1 MAIRLNPSGVSARQ
15 DGSTV
20 HWHIEPELSSAGIR
34 QTQHWLRAIL
44 ASRDVVPAR
53 IGEVELIAE
62 ELLTNVVRAVRAE
75 PQSAQH
81 LSVGCA
87 LSASAIVMTF
97 IDDGPRFDPLAHE
110 SPDLDA
116 DIADRAVGGL
126 GVHIVR
132 QLADSC
138 RYSHIDG
145 RNILEIHLARA

>member
-1 MAIRLNPSGVSARQ
+1 
-15 DGSTV
+15 
-20 HWHIEPELSSAGIR
+20 
-34 QTQHWLRAIL
+34 
-44 ASRDVVPAR
+44 
-53 IGEVELIAE
+53 
-62 ELLTNVVRAVRAE
+62 
-75 PQSAQH
+75 
-81 LSVGCA
+81 
-87 LSASAIVMTF
+87 MTF